1 MAETKKVILDA
12 GHGGTTDPGAVYQGR
27 QEKNDNLRMAL
38 AVGQI
43 LSENGVDVGYTRVQD
58 VYQSPLQ
65 KAQMANNW
73 EADYFVSFHRN
84 AMPVPGTASGT
95 ESLIFSRGG
104 GAEQMA
110 SNINAELGQA
120 GWNDL
125 GTTERPGLI
134 VLRKTEMP
142 AVLVEVGF
150 LDNPEDNQ
158 RFDAHFEHTA
168 RAIADGILNTLRSP
182 EGQPEY
188 YQIQVGAYADK
199 DLAQGLLSQ
208 LQAAGYPAFLVYQDG
223 LYKVRVGAYLN
234 LDNAA
239 WMEKTL
245 RAAGYPTLLVQEAA
259 VY

>member
-1 MAETKKVILDA
+1 MAKIAIDA
-12 GHGGTTDPGAVYQGR
+12 GHGGADPGAVYQGR
-27 QEKNDNLRMAL
+27 QEKDDNLKLAL
-38 AVGQI
+38 AVGERLQNSGLDVYYTRTEDI
-43 LSENGVDVGYTRVQD
+43 YQTPYQKAMAANESGADFLVSLHRNSSEYPNQYTGVETLIYDKNGEKAEIAEDINEELENIGFRNNGV
-58 VYQSPLQ
+58 
-65 KAQMANNW
+65 K
-73 EADYFVSFHRN
+73 
-84 AMPVPGTASGT
+84 
-95 ESLIFSRGG
+95 I
-104 GAEQMA
+104 
-110 SNINAELGQA
+110 
-120 GWNDL
+120 
-125 GTTERPGLI
+125 RPGLVI
-134 VLRKTEMP
+134 LRRSKMP

-245 RAAGYPTLLVQEAA
+245 RAAGYPTLMVQEAA

>member
-12 GHGGTTDPGAVYQGR
+12 GHGGADPGAVYQGR
-27 QEKNDNLRMAL
+27 QEKNDNLRIAL

-43 LSENGVDVGYTRVQD
+43 LSENGVNVGYTRVQD

-73 EADYFVSFHRN
+73 DADYFVSFHRN
-84 AMPVPGTASGT
+84 AMPVSGTASGT

-104 GAEQMA
+104 EAERLA
-110 SNINAELGQA
+110 ENINQELKQS

-125 GTTERPGLI
+125 GIIERPGLI

-150 LDNPEDNQ
+150 LDHETDNQ
-158 RFDAHFEHTA
+158 RFDEHFEHTVQ
-168 RAIADGILNTLRSP
+168 AIAEGILKTLNTQ
-182 EGQPEY
+182 EEQPEY

-208 LQAAGYPAFLVYQDG
+208 LQAAGYPAFLVAQDG

-245 RAAGYPTLLVQEAA
+245 RMAGYPTLLVQEAA

>member
-1 MAETKKVILDA
+1 
-12 GHGGTTDPGAVYQGR
+12 
-27 QEKNDNLRMAL
+27 
-38 AVGQI
+38 
-43 LSENGVDVGYTRVQD
+43 
-58 VYQSPLQ
+58 
-65 KAQMANNW
+65 
-73 EADYFVSFHRN
+73 
-84 AMPVPGTASGT
+84 MPVPGTASGT
-95 ESLIFSRGG
+95 ESLIFSKGG
-104 GAEQMA
+104 EAERLA
-110 SNINAELGQA
+110 ANINTELRQA

-125 GTTERPGLI
+125 GSIERPGLI

-150 LDNPEDNQ
+150 LDNEADNQ
-158 RFDAHFEHTA
+158 RFDECFEHTA
-168 RAIADGILNTLRSP
+168 QAIAGGILMTLRSP
-182 EGQPEY
+182 EGQQEY
-188 YQIQVGAYADK
+188 YQIQVGAYAEK

-245 RAAGYPTLLVQEAA
+245 RTAGYSTLLVKEPA